1 MRAHISLSWS
11 ISMLR
16 LIKVMKRSL
25 FYGSIFNLTFALLDL
40 VGEDKCSCAYIFAT
54 NVDGNPTTVEN
65 SYHCYTT
72 VANARVIMCNIW
84 RECVEHT
91 RHDRLGFIIHTY
103 QEQDMITLTP
113 VCEYLFSKVWI
124 LCNKEI
130 ILEYDIRIFMYTVI
144 ELFLHNIIVKHGRIK
159 ESWCF

>member
-1 MRAHISLSWS
+1 MLGHQYSLKIAYKIITLFNCAHISLSWS

-16 LIKVMKRSL
+16 LIQVMKRSL
-25 FYGSIFNLTFALLDL
+25 FYESIFNLTFALLDL

-84 RECVEHT
+84 RECAVHT
-91 RHDRLGFIIHTY
+91 RQDRVGYIIHTY
-103 QEQDMITLTP
+103 LEQSSWPDMITVTSVLP
-113 VCEYLFSKVWI
+113 SEYLNSM
-124 LCNKEI
+124 L
-130 ILEYDIRIFMYTVI
+130 
-144 ELFLHNIIVKHGRIK
+144 
-159 ESWCF
+159 